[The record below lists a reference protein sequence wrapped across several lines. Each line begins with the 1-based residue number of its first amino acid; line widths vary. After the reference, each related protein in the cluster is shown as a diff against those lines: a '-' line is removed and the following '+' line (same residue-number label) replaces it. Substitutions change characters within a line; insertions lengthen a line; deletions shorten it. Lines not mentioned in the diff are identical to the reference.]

1 MRSCGNDLG
10 LAADASIN
18 RNMKWE
24 ERMRSDGAIRSFLL
38 VFAAMVT
45 STNGPAVGQ
54 GAAAGDNPA
63 IYRGAD
69 REQRLLDGARKEGQ
83 VTVYSSMI
91 ADQALRPILNGFQAK
106 YPFVKAQ
113 YVRDDPPQQ
122 LQKVMAEARAGR
134 VVVDVLEST
143 GLEVPV
149 RAAGINQSFWSP
161 ESEAYPTEHRDPEGY
176 WAPTRFSYLGACYNT
191 NLLKAGEQPKSFQ
204 DFLDPKWKGKIAWSS
219 TVIGAMLFITGV
231 RNFMGEE
238 KALAYLRELAKQDI
252 APIASAN
259 RVVVDRVMAGE
270 YALCLDSFLH
280 HPIISARKGA
290 PVAPLPLD
298 PVLTVVSSVMLPKA
312 PPHPHAAVLF
322 IDYLLSKDGQ
332 EKLQGAD
339 YFPAHPAVPPS
350 ADLDKIVPQKIALN
364 ENFISP
370 AKMNADL
377 ARSRS
382 IYQELFAK

>member
-1 MRSCGNDLG
+1 M
-10 LAADASIN
+10 
-18 RNMKWE
+18 
-24 ERMRSDGAIRSFLL
+24 
-38 VFAAMVT
+38 
-45 STNGPAVGQ
+45 
-54 GAAAGDNPA
+54 
-63 IYRGAD
+63 YRGPD
-69 REQRLLDGARKEGQ
+69 REQRLIEGAKKEGQ

-91 ADQALRPILNGFQAK
+91 ADQALRPLLDGFQAK
-106 YPFVKAQ
+106 YPFMKPQ

-122 LQKVMAEARAGR
+122 LQKVMAESRAGR
-134 VVVDVLEST
+134 MVVDVLEST

-149 RAAGINQSFWSP
+149 RAANINQPFWSP
-161 ESEAYPTEHRDPEGY
+161 RDRGLRQGAHAIPRTSGRRRASAIS
-176 WAPTRFSYLGACYNT
+176 APATTPIWSSPATCRRAS
-191 NLLKAGEQPKSFQ
+191 Q
-204 DFLDPKWKGKIAWSS
+204 DFLDPKWKGKIAWSG

-238 KALAYLRELAKQDI
+238 KALAYLQKLAKQDI

-270 YALCLDSFLH
+270 YALCLDAFLH

-312 PPHPHAAVLF
+312 PPHPYAAMLF
-322 IDYLLSKDGQ
+322 IDYLLSKEGQ
-332 EKLQGAD
+332 QRLQGAD
-339 YFPAHPAVPPS
+339 YFPAHPDVPASP
-350 ADLDKIVPQKIALN
+350 DLDKIVPRKIGLH

-377 ARSRS
+377 PKSRAL
-382 IYQELFAK
+382 YQELFAK

>member
-1 MRSCGNDLG
+1 LG

-18 RNMKWE
+18 RNIKWE

-45 STNGPAVGQ
+45 SANGPAVGQ

-149 RAAGINQSFWSP
+149 RAAGINQPFWSP
-161 ESEAYPTEHRDPEGY
+161 ESEAYPTDHRDPEGY

-191 NLLKAGEQPKSFQ
+191 NLVKAGEQPKSFQ

-339 YFPAHPAVPPS
+339 YFPAHPAVPAS
-350 ADLDKIVPQKIALN
+350 ADLDKIVPQKIALH